1 MVRAGGGH
9 VVNVSSIGV
18 LTRVPRFSAY
28 VASKAALDAF
38 SECAA
43 SEFADR
49 GVRFTTIH
57 MPLVRTPM
65 SAPTALYKR
74 VPMLSPDEAA
84 DLVVQ
89 AIVERPA
96 RIATSLGV
104 LGEVLRSVAPRAS
117 QLILNAAF
125 RAFPDSAAPGA
136 EGAQLSAAQAAL
148 AQATRGIH
156 W

>member
-1 MVRAGGGH
+1 
-9 VVNVSSIGV
+9 
-18 LTRVPRFSAY
+18 
-28 VASKAALDAF
+28 
-38 SECAA
+38 
-43 SEFADR
+43 
-49 GVRFTTIH
+49 VRFTTIH